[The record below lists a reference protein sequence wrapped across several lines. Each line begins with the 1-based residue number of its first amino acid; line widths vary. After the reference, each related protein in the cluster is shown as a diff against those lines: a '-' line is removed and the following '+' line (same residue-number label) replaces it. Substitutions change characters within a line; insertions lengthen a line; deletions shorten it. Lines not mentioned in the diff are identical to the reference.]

1 MCRNGSRNIGR
12 GWEAEILLNS
22 KRKGSQGEREL
33 LEILSHVGQVERN
46 DQRYTGGAGNPD
58 IRLSAGGRVYHVE
71 VKRVE
76 KLNLHAA
83 IKQAEADAA
92 SDTIPIVVHRRNR
105 EEWYVNMRLKH
116 FIELI
121 TEDRS

>member
-1 MCRNGSRNIGR
+1 MKV
-12 GWEAEILLNS
+12 LLNS

-33 LEILSHVGQVERN
+33 TEILSHVGEVERN

-58 IRLSAGGRVYHVE
+58 IRFTAGGNVYHVE

-83 IKQAEADAA
+83 IKQAENDAA
-92 SDTIPIVVHRRNR
+92 DGTIPIVIHRRNR
-105 EEWYVNMRLKH
+105 EQWYVNMKLTN
-116 FIELI
+116 FLELI
-121 TEDRS
+121 QEGNI